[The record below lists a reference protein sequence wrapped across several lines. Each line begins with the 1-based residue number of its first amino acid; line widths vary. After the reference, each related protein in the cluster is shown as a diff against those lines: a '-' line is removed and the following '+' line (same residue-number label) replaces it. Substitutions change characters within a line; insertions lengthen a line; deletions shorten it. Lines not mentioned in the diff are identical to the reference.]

1 MKKVVMLMMA
11 AALAGS
17 ALAQTFAIREP
28 VEGARIRETYKVRI
42 PARSLP
48 GNAFIGIRINGQF
61 IEAVRPEAD
70 GNDFI
75 YNLDTRKLKLA
86 DGPAVL
92 EATLYI
98 DLGDD
103 RPMQVINRTAVNV
116 TIDNTSTI
124 RVPEGGYDLRYRYR
138 SGSELNY
145 GFSAETAIATV
156 SQAQALLGSRGFE
169 VPTERENFRFLM
181 AVDNSY
187 ANGDGMVRVK
197 ALPNKDRDYAFIRLA
212 SEGNTVRKVHST
224 EMAPVYMRL
233 TNKGR
238 EVFGAQAPYFGID
251 GANGGGKIL
260 DLFLRLPF
268 PVLPEKRVKP
278 GDIWQGAFSLGRS
291 SGVSFSVDRVT
302 DLIQGRGSFEAV
314 EYQRGVP
321 CARIRTSVASGAA
334 DLKNLSNLGFN
345 QQNQSLR
352 LDSVAWLS
360 LSGGTI
366 MRHEISLVQEA
377 LVEGAPSAASSQSG
391 APAGVGSRGG
401 RPGARGGGPG
411 ARGGGPG
418 AGGDVDGGSDE
429 RTFSPVYDP
438 QRDPDGRYSLFT
450 LALQDRPSGPPPGFF
465 GGSGGEGGR
474 PRGVPGGGQG
484 TIPGVPQTPSKPA
497 GKHIVRV
504 TLNALIEL
512 ER

>member
-1 MKKVVMLMMA
+1 MKKVVMLMLA

-28 VEGARIRETYKVRI
+28 VEGAKIRETYKVRI
-42 PARSLP
+42 PARALP
-48 GNAFIGIRINGQF
+48 GNAFIGIRVNGQF
-61 IEAVRPEAD
+61 VEAVRPEAD

-116 TIDNTSTI
+116 VVDNSTTI
-124 RVPEGGYDLRYRYR
+124 RVPEGGYDLRYMYR

-197 ALPNKDRDYAFIRLA
+197 ALPNKDRDYAFVRLA
-212 SEGNTVRKVHST
+212 SEGNTVRKVYSA

-238 EVFGAQAPYFGID
+238 EVFGAQTPYFGID

-314 EYQRGVP
+314 EYQKGVA
-321 CARIRTSVASGAA
+321 CARIRTSIASGAA

-360 LSGGTI
+360 LASGTI

-377 LVEGAPSAASSQSG
+377 LVEGAASTSTHPQTGTAASPGSR
-391 APAGVGSRGG
+391 GVRPGSRGG
-401 RPGARGGGPG
+401 GRNSGDDGD
-411 ARGGGPG
+411 
-418 AGGDVDGGSDE
+418 AGGD
-429 RTFSPVYDP
+429 FSFTPVYDP
-438 QRDPDGRYSLFT
+438 QRDPDGRYSVFSV
-450 LALQDRPSGPPPGFF
+450 AAQDRPSGPPPGFF
-465 GGSGGEGGR
+465 GGSGRPTGAPGGGR
-474 PRGVPGGGQG
+474 PG
-484 TIPGVPQTPSKPA
+484 TIPGVPQSPAKPA